1 MPSQCRD
8 GWLLAVLV
16 LVSVPSLYAQ
26 TTRSN
31 AGRKKPAATSKAN
44 ADTPVI
50 QVTHHEDVDG
60 WRVAETSHFRLF
72 HQHLRPLAEAVL
84 RTAERTRGAQQRKW
98 FGVAGANWDT
108 KCRICLYPSGE
119 AYSQATG
126 APGNTAGGHTDIQL
140 DAGRVLSR
148 TIHLHGDRDDLLL
161 GVLPHEVT
169 HAILAGHFGG
179 ERVPRWADEGM
190 AILAETPSR
199 IEMHLRYLPRWRA
212 DELLFR
218 MGDLIRMRD
227 YPEPRA
233 IGAFYAQSVSLVDFL
248 THEKGAERFAAFVRD
263 GERDSYTA
271 SLRRHYGWSFAE
283 LDRRWKTYAFHSEK
297 PADITTTGG
306 GG

>member
-16 LVSVPSLYAQ
+16 LVSVPSLHAQ
-26 TTRSN
+26 TTHSD
-31 AGRKKPAATSKAN
+31 AGGKKSAAPRKDNDSTS
-44 ADTPVI
+44 I
-50 QVTHHEDVDG
+50 LQITHHEDVDG
-60 WRVAETSHFRLF
+60 WRVAESSHFRLF
-72 HQHLRPLAEAVL
+72 HQHLHSMAEAVL
-84 RTAERTRGAQQRKW
+84 RTAERTRAAQQRKW
-98 FGVAGANWDT
+98 FGIAGEDWEA

-126 APGNTAGGHTDIQL
+126 APGNTAGGHTDIRL
-140 DAGRVLSR
+140 DDGRVLGR
-148 TIHLHGDRDDLLL
+148 TIHLHGDREDLLR

-169 HAILAGHFGG
+169 HAVLAGHFGG

-199 IEMHLRYLPRWRA
+199 IELHLRYLPRWRE

-218 MGDLIRMRD
+218 MRDLIQMRD

-233 IGAFYAQSVSLVDFL
+233 IGAFYAQSVSLVEFL

-263 GERDSYTA
+263 GERDSYSA
-271 SLRRHYGWSFAE
+271 SLRRHYGWNFAE
-283 LDRRWKTYAFHSEK
+283 LDRRWKHYAFTSEK